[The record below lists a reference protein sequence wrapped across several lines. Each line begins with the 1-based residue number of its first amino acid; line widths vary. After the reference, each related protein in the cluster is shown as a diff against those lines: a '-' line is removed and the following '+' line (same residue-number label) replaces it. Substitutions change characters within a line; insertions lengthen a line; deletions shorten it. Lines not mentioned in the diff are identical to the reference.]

1 LNFRFSHKCR
11 WCQFPAA
18 ILAITAALS
27 ATISSE
33 SIWTDEAFSAFLAS
47 HRTLASC
54 WSTLLHGDSS
64 DLQMVLYYLYLH
76 LWSQLFGQSEIAF
89 RSANIPFILL
99 FAGVLVW
106 ASQRLFQSSW
116 AWLIAALSP
125 LAVVFSSDTRP
136 YFDVIALSLT
146 CLTSLLICLQTPT
159 LRERKILPWV
169 ALLALLIGALFHM
182 LTLLLALPI
191 LVLLAF
197 TWRSNR
203 AALHWPDWKWPLIT
217 CAPLFLAA
225 GIYFAWTFS
234 RGATYDYAHPDLL
247 SMASVLFRFA
257 GLSGFAPNRHYDNP
271 IRPYLAA
278 IAFSGVVFLAAFAAL
293 APAWSRALFW
303 ALAAGIAQVLV
314 LSFALH
320 QQIEFRHLSS
330 LLPLLLLLMMSGL
343 NRKWAAAA
351 ALGLIWL
358 ISDFRQ
364 LTAPEYRREDFRAA
378 VAKCLELEK
387 GRRAAIAIAADP
399 LAPAYYGLSPE
410 GPAPCF
416 PLTDS
421 CQEGLA
427 KVDWPQK
434 SPAEFAL
441 FWSEAKIKTW
451 LQLQNTNNTEVILL
465 ISRSRHPMLKNSA
478 WWPVIETQAHTSFE
492 THGFSVC
499 LFSAPKP

>member
-1 LNFRFSHKCR
+1 MKKL
-11 WCQFPAA
+11 
-18 ILAITAALS
+18 LATLALAAALC
-27 ATISSE
+27 ATINSE
-33 SIWTDEAFSAFLAS
+33 SLWTDEAFSAFLAS

-76 LWSQLFGQSEIAF
+76 VWSRLFGQSEIAF

-99 FAGVLVW
+99 FAAVLVW
-106 ASQRLFQSSW
+106 ASHRLFHSNW
-116 AWLIAALSP
+116 AWIIAALSP
-125 LAVVFSSDTRP
+125 LAVLFASDTRP

-146 CLTSLLICLQTPT
+146 CLTSLLICLQSPTP
-159 LRERKILPWV
+159 RERKILPWL
-169 ALLALLIGALFHM
+169 ALLALFIGALFHM
-182 LTLLLALPI
+182 LMLLLALPL
-191 LVLLAF
+191 LVLLLV
-197 TWRSNR
+197 TWRNNR
-203 AALHWPDWKWPLIT
+203 DALHWPDWKLPLLT
-217 CAPLFLAA
+217 CAPLFLAEFA
-225 GIYFAWTFS
+225 YFAWTLS

-271 IRPYLAA
+271 MRPYLAA
-278 IAFSGVVFLAAFAAL
+278 IAFSGIVFLAALVAL

-303 ALAAGIAQVLV
+303 ALFAGIAQIFV

-330 LLPLLLLLMMSGL
+330 LLPLLLLLILSGL
-343 NRKWAAAA
+343 GQSSRRTWAAA

-364 LTAPEYRREDFRAA
+364 LTASEYRREDFRAA
-378 VAKCLELEK
+378 AAKCLALQQ
-387 GRRAAIAIAADP
+387 GRRAAIAVAADP
-399 LAPAYYGLSPE
+399 LAPAYYGLSLQ

-421 CQEGLA
+421 CQQGLA
-427 KVDWPQK
+427 KVDWPRK
-434 SPAEFAL
+434 SPAQYAL
-441 FWSEAKIKTW
+441 FWPEAQIKSW
-451 LQLQNTNNTEVILL
+451 LQLQHQNNTAVILL

-478 WWPVIETQAHTSFE
+478 WWPVISAQTNNPFE
-492 THGFSVC
+492 MQGFAVY
-499 LFSAPKP
+499 LLTAPKP